1 MYQPCPDASICLTS
15 YILVFFRERNEIL
28 SEKRSISLMGFRV
41 GFNKTSR
48 ANNLYHA
55 YIYIYI
61 YVCST
66 SMHTCLKGIS
76 LRRGGRRLA
85 VKRNSSRPSPL
96 TLESSGRK
104 RERGVGSGSK
114 TLCSFVSG
122 YRERMQ
128 RHRKRGRPL
137 KYSRPGK
144 KGYVCSPCLE
154 TGLYRGGNLVSS
166 ISLERETSEDDVSVL
181 FAERIDVIAYTNKE
195 KKGESN
201 LESRLEGARGKF
213 TFPLPPRC
221 VKFDKRVGGRFTR

>member
-1 MYQPCPDASICLTS
+1 
-15 YILVFFRERNEIL
+15 
-28 SEKRSISLMGFRV
+28 
-41 GFNKTSR
+41 
-48 ANNLYHA
+48 
-55 YIYIYI
+55 
-61 YVCST
+61 
-66 SMHTCLKGIS
+66 MHTCLKGIS
-76 LRRGGRRLA
+76 LRRGGGRLA

-166 ISLERETSEDDVSVL
+166 ISRERETSEDDVSVL

-195 KKGESN
+195 KKEESN

>member
-15 YILVFFRERNEIL
+15 YILVFFRERNEIP

-55 YIYIYI
+55 YIYIY
-61 YVCST
+61 VCSI

-76 LRRGGRRLA
+76 LRRGGGRLA

-154 TGLYRGGNLVSS
+154 TGLCRGGNLVSS
-166 ISLERETSEDDVSVL
+166 ISRERNV
-181 FAERIDVIAYTNKE
+181 
-195 KKGESN
+195 
-201 LESRLEGARGKF
+201 RGRRF
-213 TFPLPPRC
+213 GIVCRENRRY
-221 VKFDKRVGGRFTR
+221 RVYE